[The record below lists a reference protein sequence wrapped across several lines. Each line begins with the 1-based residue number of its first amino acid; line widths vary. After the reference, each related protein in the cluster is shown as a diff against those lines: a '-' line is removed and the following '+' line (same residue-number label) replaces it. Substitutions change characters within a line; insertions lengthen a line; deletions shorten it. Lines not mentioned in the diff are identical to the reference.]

1 LHDGAAISLRQARG
15 IMPENEVS
23 NRPRRVMGFR
33 DLLLFYIVTGISLR
47 WIATAATAGASAV
60 VIWLIAWCAFYLP
73 LALSVI
79 ELTSRYPQEGGLYVW
94 SKKAFGD
101 FGGFI
106 SGWMYWTSNIPFF
119 PSLLYFAAS
128 NALFIGPAR
137 WSYLQNN
144 KWYFIL
150 FAVFGILLGTVTNVL
165 GLSVGKWLHN
175 AGAIGT
181 FLPIAILYFIG
192 IACWWKFGSATSFA
206 PSQLVPHAHFQDVLF
221 WATIVF
227 ALGGSESASFLG
239 DEIKNPRRN
248 MPRALIIAGVVV
260 TSGYILGSVA
270 MLVALPASE
279 LSGLEGLM
287 QAVSHAAHKIGLGG
301 LTPITALLITV
312 SNLGAL
318 GAWFAAVGRLPFV
331 AGIDRYL
338 PPAFGKLHPRWQS
351 PYVALLVQAAC
362 AIVFIFLG
370 QAGASVYSA
379 YEVLVSIGII
389 SYFIPYLYLFA
400 SLIKLQREPAGP
412 EIIRVPGG
420 KPVAYFI
427 GTLGFITSVVTI
439 ILSLV
444 PPTEEPHKIMAVL
457 KIVIATAVM
466 VGIGVGLFYVGRNR
480 VQRTANSAS

>member
-1 LHDGAAISLRQARG
+1 MQ
-15 IMPENEVS
+15 ENEVS

-60 VIWLIAWCAFYLP
+60 VIWLMAWCAFYLP

-101 FGGFI
+101 FGGFM
-106 SGWMYWTSNIPFF
+106 SGWMYWTSNIPYF

-128 NALFIGPAR
+128 NALFIGPAS
-137 WSYLQNN
+137 WNHLQSS
-144 KWYFIL
+144 KMYFIL
-150 FAVFGILLGTVTNVL
+150 FALFGILLGTVTNVL

-175 AGAIGT
+175 LGAIGT

-221 WATIVF
+221 WATIVY

-248 MPRALIIAGVVV
+248 MPRALIIAGAIV
-260 TSGYILGSVA
+260 TTGYILGSVA

-287 QAVSHAAHKIGLGG
+287 QAISHAAQKIGLGA
-301 LTPITALLITV
+301 LTPITALLITI

-318 GAWFAAVGRLPFV
+318 AAWFAAVGRLPFV

-338 PPAFGKLHPRWQS
+338 PPAFGKLHPRWNS
-351 PYVALLVQAAC
+351 PYVALLVQAGC
-362 AIVFIFLG
+362 GIVFIFLG

-379 YEVLVSIGII
+379 YEILVSIGII

-400 SLIKLQREPAGP
+400 SLIKLQREPAAP

-420 KPVAYFI
+420 KPAAYFI
-427 GTLGFITSVVTI
+427 GTLGFLTSVVTI

-444 PPTEEPHKIMAVL
+444 PPTEEPHKIAAVL
-457 KIVIATAVM
+457 KIVIATAAM
-466 VGIGVGLFYVGRNR
+466 VGIGVALFYAGRRR
-480 VQRTANSAS
+480 VQRTASAAP

>member
-1 LHDGAAISLRQARG
+1 
-15 IMPENEVS
+15 MPENEVS

-137 WSYLQNN
+137 WSYLQNS

-206 PSQLVPHAHFQDVLF
+206 PSRLVPHAHFQDVLF

-287 QAVSHAAHKIGLGG
+287 QAVSHTAHKIGLGA
-301 LTPITALLITV
+301 LTPLTALLITI

-351 PYVALLVQAAC
+351 PYVALLVQAGC

-427 GTLGFITSVVTI
+427 GALGFITSVVTI
-439 ILSLV
+439 VLSLV

-466 VGIGVGLFYVGRNR
+466 VGIGVGLFYVGRRR
-480 VQRTANSAS
+480 VQRAENSAS